1 MRIDQRALD
10 QLRDVKI
17 TRNYTRYAEGSVL
30 VEFGHTKV
38 LCTASIDNSVPR
50 FLKGKGQGWGS
61 SEYGM
66 VPRSAPSR
74 SSREA
79 ARGKQSGRT

>member
-1 MRIDQRALD
+1 MRIDQRTLD
-10 QLRDVKI
+10 QLRDVTI

-50 FLKGKGQGWGS
+50 FLKG
-61 SEYGM
+61 
-66 VPRSAPSR
+66 
-74 SSREA
+74 
-79 ARGKQSGRT
+79 

>member
-50 FLKGKGQGWGS
+50 FLKGQGQGWVGLHTS
-61 SEYGM
+61 YNGRCRGLPTREGE
-66 VPRSAPSR
+66 PIPENRS
-74 SSREA
+74 
-79 ARGKQSGRT
+79 